1 MPIAA
6 VNGIEISYKIDGQGY
21 PLVMI
26 MGFSS
31 PRSGW
36 SSQVPFFKKHFQV
49 ITFDNRGVGKSD
61 KPAGP
66 YTTRMMADDTV
77 ALMDH
82 LGIKKAHIVGGSM
95 GGMIAQELAINYPE
109 RVSKLVLA
117 CTYCCKQGQS
127 GDTKEQAEL
136 TKLPPKKMPAAMAR
150 LACNKPFY
158 KFMVGTMAAIQLN
171 FMSAAANVGIQGQTA
186 ACFNHNTLDRLP
198 VIKAPTLVIVG
209 TEDHLITPTSSD
221 VIAQHIPGAKLVKV
235 EGGSHMFFMENK
247 KEFNQKVLDFLK

>member
-26 MGFSS
+26 MGYSS

-49 ITFDNRGVGKSD
+49 ITFDNRGVGKSI

-66 YTTRMMADDTV
+66 YTTRMMANDTV

-150 LACNKPFY
+150 LAYNKPFF
-158 KFMVGTMAAIQLN
+158 KFMVGTMAGIQLN
-171 FMSAAANVGIQGQTA
+171 FVSAAANVGIQGQTA
-186 ACFNHNTLDRLP
+186 ACFNHNTLDRLSA
-198 VIKAPTLVIVG
+198 IKAPTMVIVG

-221 VIAQHIPGAKLVKV
+221 VIAQHIPGATLMKV

-247 KEFNQKVLDFLK
+247 KEFNKTVLDFLK